1 MKKLR
6 RRRVTL
12 EDGNTLEM
20 SVAHEDRLSG
30 ARGQL

>member
-6 RRRVTL
+6 QRRVTL

-20 SVAHEDRLSG
+20 SVAHENRLSG
-30 ARGQL
+30 TGGKL